1 MRLALFLLAWEC
13 WGQSFSGQRAH
24 QDTAALVKLGARVP
38 GSPASKKA
46 RTYIQEQVLKA
57 GWQAEEFRFTAQTPR
72 GPVKMTNLVACR
84 NVSVMNQ
91 LVVFSGHYDTKIF
104 PGAKFVGANDG
115 GSSAGFLV
123 ELARAL
129 PLRSTRLG
137 VCIVW
142 FDGEEAYQEW
152 TETDSLYGSRALAEA
167 WQREGRLRRIRALIN
182 VDMIGDKDLGI
193 LREYE
198 SNTALKNLIW
208 SAARVVGAGAAFLN
222 QESAVTDDHVP
233 FLRRGVPAVNLID
246 FEYGPYNR
254 YWHTDQ
260 DTMDKL
266 SPRSFETVGKVL
278 LEVWFRLL
286 QS

>member
-1 MRLALFLLAWEC
+1 LLLLAGAC
-13 WGQSFSGQRAH
+13 WGQSFSGQRAY
-24 QDTAALVKLGARVP
+24 QDTAALVKLGARTP
-38 GSPASKKA
+38 GSLASKKA
-46 RTYIQEQVLKA
+46 RTYIQEQVLKS
-57 GWQAEEFRFTAQTPR
+57 GWQAEEFRFTAATPR

-91 LVVFSGHYDTKIF
+91 LVVFSGHYDTKVF

-137 VCIVW
+137 VCLVW

-182 VDMIGDKDLGI
+182 VDMVGDKDLGI

-208 SAARVVGAGAAFLN
+208 SSARAVGAGGAFLN

-254 YWHTDQ
+254 HWHTDE

-266 SPRSFETVGKVL
+266 SPKSFETVGKVL